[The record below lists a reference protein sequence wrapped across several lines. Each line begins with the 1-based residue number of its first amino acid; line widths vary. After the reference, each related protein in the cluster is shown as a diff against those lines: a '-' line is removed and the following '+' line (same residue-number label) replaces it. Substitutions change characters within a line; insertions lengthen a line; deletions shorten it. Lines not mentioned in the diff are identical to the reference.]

1 MTVINLWVVLAVEV
15 PWNLVEDK
23 LRTMMRF
30 WKTMLLVLGLIVL
43 VAFIG
48 IMVYNVIEV
57 NQLHAVAIANRSA
70 GFDNPRNMMLIGSG
84 LGLAAGLL
92 LGLGIATP
100 SRGFKARY
108 ADARKAEAI
117 SDAEAQG
124 RLLALVS

>member
-1 MTVINLWVVLAVEV
+1 
-15 PWNLVEDK
+15 
-23 LRTMMRF
+23 
-30 WKTMLLVLGLIVL
+30 MLLVLGLIVL

-124 RLLALVS
+124 FHGASVPESSVIQPNPEPPTPTA